1 MNVIGKVFLFAVFIM
16 SLMLMTFAGAIF
28 VSHVNWRDE
37 VKRLPEECVGAQ
49 EPGYE
54 YQLQLAKQEKEQ
66 LTAEITELKK
76 NVSASEKARDQ
87 VLAKLQTAVISKDK
101 LLRDLQQEKTTQEEK
116 LRERSAKLEAVT
128 ADLRTA
134 REKVETLIKQVAEQ
148 QQRVDSQ
155 VDRSAELSAQLA
167 ESKSFLAIA
176 EERKAQLEQQLN
188 NARLLLKQ
196 SGLDIDSLPKDRVPN
211 LDGQVVAVAAGS
223 IEVSLGSDD
232 GLQKGHILEVYR
244 GGEYMGRAVVTSVRS
259 DRAVARIVEDYARG
273 IVQRGDRV
281 TTRLKA

>member
-1 MNVIGKVFLFAVFIM
+1 MNVIGKIFLFAVFIM

-28 VSHVNWRDE
+28 VSHKNWRDE
-37 VKRLPEECVGAQ
+37 VKRTPEECQPG
-49 EPGYE
+49 ELPGYAFRLRQAE
-54 YQLQLAKQEKEQ
+54 DEKQR
-66 LTAEITELKK
+66 LTAQITELQKD
-76 NVSASEKARDQ
+76 VSASEKARDQ
-87 VLAKLQTAVISKDK
+87 VLAKLQTAVVSKDK
-101 LLRDLQQEKTTQEEK
+101 LLRDLQQEKTNQEEK
-116 LRERSAKLEAVT
+116 LRQQTAELEAVT

>member
-37 VKRLPEECVGAQ
+37 VKRLPEECTGDQ

-54 YQLQLAKQEKEQ
+54 YQLQQAREEKQR
-66 LTAEITELKK
+66 LTAEITELQKD
-76 NVSASEKARDQ
+76 VSASEKARDQ
-87 VLAKLQTAVISKDK
+87 VLAKLQTAVVSKD
-101 LLRDLQQEKTTQEEK
+101 RQ
-116 LRERSAKLEAVT
+116 LRELQREKSEREEELRKQTAELEAVT

-134 REKVETLIKQVAEQ
+134 REKVETLVKQVAEQ

-176 EERKAQLEQQLN
+176 EERKAQLERQLN

-196 SGLDIDSLPKDRVPN
+196 SGLDIDSLPRDRVPTI
-211 LDGQVVAVAAGS
+211 DGQVVAVAAGS

-232 GLQKGHILEVYR
+232 GLQKGHLLEVYR
-244 GGEYMGRAVVTSVRS
+244 GGDYVGRAVVTSVRP
-259 DRAVARIVEDYARG
+259 DRAVARIIEEYARG